1 MRTAAALAL
10 GTSALLALQCA
21 STGESDRE
29 WTFSTPDSTTESK
42 PPAFEAHADT
52 VAVKP
57 SRDQAATP
65 QRPSAARYSVQIG
78 SFRVRRNAGR
88 AHTLARQRFQLP
100 VINEYDAARKLYH
113 IRVGFFATWDEAVV
127 FRNQLVA
134 THPHEYGD
142 AWIVRIPSK

>member
-1 MRTAAALAL
+1 MRTAALLL
-10 GTSALLALQCA
+10 GASALLALRCGT
-21 STGESDRE
+21 SSESDRA

-57 SRDQAATP
+57 SQDQAATA
-65 QRPSAARYSVQIG
+65 QRTSAARYSVQIG
-78 SFRVRRNAGR
+78 SFRFRRNAGR

-100 VINEYDAARKLYH
+100 VINDYDAARKLYQ
-113 IRVGFFATWDEAVV
+113 IRVGFFSTWDEALA
-127 FRNQLVA
+127 FRNQLLA
-134 THPHEYGD
+134 THPQEYGD